1 MTRSHRRWG
10 WFLNFGNFGGYGNF
24 GNSSCLRG
32 RCCFSDYG
40 AYVRFRA
47 ITGDLLPSAY
57 SVSSV
62 FQRCW
67 GWFLNFGNS
76 GDYGNFGNFF
86 IRVHLSRLPR
96 RSRGALPWI
105 TGDLLPSAY
114 SAYSVFQRCW
124 GWFLNFGNSVD
135 YGKFGNSPCLVPSVV
150 GVAFPIT
157 ALTCDSAR
165 SRAIFI
171 LRLLRFLCVS
181 KVSGLVSQFWQFL
194 HSR

>member
-10 WFLNFGNFGGYGNF
+10 WFLNFGNFGDY
-24 GNSSCLRG
+24 GNSSCLHG

-57 SVSSV
+57 SISSV

-76 GDYGNFGNFF
+76 GDYGNFGN
-86 IRVHLSRLPR
+86 
-96 RSRGALPWI
+96 
-105 TGDLLPSAY
+105 
-114 SAYSVFQRCW
+114 
-124 GWFLNFGNSVD
+124 
-135 YGKFGNSPCLVPSVV
+135 SPCLRASVV

-165 SRAIFI
+165 PVPALPWITGD
-171 LRLLRFLCVS
+171 LLP
-181 KVSGLVSQFWQFL
+181 
-194 HSR
+194 